1 MHTPL
6 IRFGFTL
13 LLMLTQAVVWAGDR
27 IAVGLFN
34 GAHHVRATVTC
45 KLGAFDVYAGQEL
58 LFRLGPGQPC
68 EVSSVSGTLNVYFN
82 QQTITQL
89 KTIRFVPQ
97 QREAQMHIQPVGAK
111 SNQRRYGQEIQVVS
125 YAGRVQF
132 VNYLEVEEY
141 VAGVIEA
148 ETGSHQTT
156 EFYKVQA
163 VISRTY
169 AMNNLHKHKGD
180 GFNVC
185 DGVHCQVYHGI
196 PLHEPKT
203 YEAAQATRDLVI
215 VDHQINMID
224 ATFHSN
230 CGGQTYRANE
240 VWSKDI
246 PHLQNTEDPY
256 CAQMP
261 HSFWKKTI
269 ARKDWDKFIDNQRN
283 PLSASTDSAELAL
296 EALKPQYVLDSS
308 LSISRI
314 HMRET
319 FKLKS
324 VKFNVEIGA
333 DSVRFFGRGYGH
345 GVGLCQEGAMA
356 RANEGIRYQDII
368 HAYYREVHLVPRY
381 MIWFFKDE
389 EAQSGEVSQSAP

>member
-1 MHTPL
+1 MRTWTRR
-6 IRFGFTL
+6 IGTMAM
-13 LLMLTQAVVWAGDR
+13 LMLLQVITFAGDR
-27 IAVGLFN
+27 VAVGLFH

-45 KLGAFDVYAGQEL
+45 KSGSFDVYSGQEIIFSL
-58 LFRLGPGQPC
+58 AQGQQC
-68 EVSSVSGTLNVYFN
+68 EISSASGSLNVYFN
-82 QQTITQL
+82 QTTTQL
-89 KTIRFVPQ
+89 KSIVLKPRQP
-97 QREAQMHIQPVGAK
+97 EAQIHLQPVGAK
-111 SNQRRYGQEIQVVS
+111 TNKRRYGQEIQALA
-125 YAGRVQF
+125 YAGRIQF
-132 VNYLEVEEY
+132 INFLEVEEY

-148 ETGSHQTT
+148 ETGSHQTA

-169 AMNNLHKHKGD
+169 AMNNLHKHRGE

-185 DGVHCQVYHGI
+185 DAVHCQVYHGI
-196 PLHEPKT
+196 PIHEPKT
-203 YEAAQATRDLVI
+203 VEAANATRDLVI

-230 CGGQTYRANE
+230 CGGQTYKANE

-246 PHLQNTEDPY
+246 PHLQNTEDRY

-269 ARKDWDKFIDNQRN
+269 ARKEWDNFINNQRD
-283 PLSASTDSAELAL
+283 PIADAKDSLESAAK
-296 EALKPQYVLDSS
+296 ALKPQYTYDST

-314 HMRET
+314 EMREA

-324 VKFNVEIGA
+324 VKFNVEIEA

-389 EAQSGEVSQSAP
+389 ESEGD

>member
-1 MHTPL
+1 MCAPI
-6 IRFGFTL
+6 IRFCFVL
-13 LLMLTQAVVWAGDR
+13 LLVASQLAVFAGDR
-27 IAVGLFN
+27 ISVGLFN

-45 KLGAFDVYAGQEL
+45 KLGSFDVYGGDEI
-58 LFRLGPGQPC
+58 LFRIGPGQQC
-68 EVSSVSGTLNVYFN
+68 EISTVSGALNIYFN
-82 QQTITQL
+82 QKTTTQQ
-89 KTIRFVPQ
+89 KSIRLVPQ
-97 QREAQMHIQPVGAK
+97 QPDAQMHIQPVGAK
-111 SNQRRYGQEIQVVS
+111 TNQRRYGQEMSVMAYS
-125 YAGRVQF
+125 GRVQF
-132 VNYLEVEEY
+132 VNHLELEDY

-148 ETGSHQTT
+148 ETGSNQTT

-169 AMNNLHKHKGD
+169 AMKNLHKHKAD
-180 GFNVC
+180 GFNIC
-185 DGVHCQVYHGI
+185 DAVHCQVYHGI

-203 YEAAQATRDLVI
+203 FEAAQSTRDLVL
-215 VDHQINMID
+215 VDHQINLID

-246 PHLQNTEDPY
+246 PHLQNVSDDY
-256 CAQMP
+256 CSKMP

-269 ARKDWDKFIDNQRN
+269 ARKEWDRFIANQRD
-283 PLSASTDSAELAL
+283 PLSSTDSTEYLL
-296 EALKPQYVLDSS
+296 KSHKPQYVVDST
-308 LSISRI
+308 LSISRVE
-314 HMRET
+314 MRES

-324 VKFNVEIGA
+324 VKFNVEIGI
-333 DSVRFFGRGYGH
+333 DSVRFFGQGYGH

-389 EAQSGEVSQSAP
+389 ESPSGEVSQSTP